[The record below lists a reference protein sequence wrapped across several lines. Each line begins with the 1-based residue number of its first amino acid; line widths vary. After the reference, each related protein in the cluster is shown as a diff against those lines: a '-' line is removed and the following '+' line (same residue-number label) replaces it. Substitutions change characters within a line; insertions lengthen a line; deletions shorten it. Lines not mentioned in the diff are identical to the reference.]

1 MIRSVSSRD
10 DRMILTKG
18 VFVLPS
24 AELNGRQRVAIEGV
38 RPEIDGGRFP
48 IKRTAGDRVEVE
60 ADVFADG
67 HDQLTC
73 VLLHRREEDTTWSE
87 TPMTPLGNDRWR
99 GSFDVGVPGRYR
111 YTIEAWIDHYRTWRH
126 DLRRRLDAGQDVA
139 IDLLI
144 GAALVDDAVSRADG
158 TDRRHLQVL
167 AGILR
172 NEADATGAIQA
183 ALDEDQAALVM
194 RYADR
199 RLATRHAAELRVI
212 VDRERARF
220 SSWYELFPRSCSPTP
235 GAHGTLADVQAM
247 LPDVAAMGF
256 DVLYLPPI
264 HPIGRTLR
272 KGRNNTVTAEAGD
285 VGSPWAIGA
294 AEGGHT
300 AVHPDLGTLDDLR
313 SLVREARTH
322 GVEIALD
329 VAFQC
334 APDHPWVT
342 EHPEW
347 FRKRPDGTI
356 QYAENPPKKYQD
368 IYPFDFETE
377 AWQTLWE
384 ALADVFFF
392 WIEQGVR
399 IFRVDNP
406 HTKALPFWE
415 WAIDQ
420 ITARHPDVIF
430 LSEAFTRPRVMERLA
445 KLGFTQSY
453 TYFTWRNS
461 AAELREY
468 FTELTG
474 PRLREF
480 FRPNLWPNT
489 PDILHEYLQTGG
501 RPAFAARVTLAAT
514 LGASYG
520 IYGPAFELCENRP
533 LKPGSEEYLDSEKY
547 QIRRWDRNAPHSLAG
562 LITRLNRIRREHPAL
577 QRDGTLR
584 FHDVDNPLLLC
595 YSKVTANTRDALL
608 IIVNLDPFHRQSGWV
623 RLDLPTLGVGEGTAF
638 EVDDLLSDER
648 FLWQGAVNYV
658 ELAPEHRPAHI
669 LHIRSPL
676 HTERDLDDYR

>member
-1 MIRSVSSRD
+1 M
-10 DRMILTKG
+10 
-18 VFVLPS
+18 LPS

-38 RPEIDGGRFP
+38 WPEIDGGRFA
-48 IKRTAGDRVEVE
+48 IKRTSGDSVTVE
-60 ADVFADG
+60 ADIFADG
-67 HDQLTC
+67 HDQLTS
-73 VLLHRREEDTTWSE
+73 VLLFRRDEDTTWQE
-87 TPMTPLGNDRWR
+87 VPMTPLGNDRWR
-99 GSFDVGVPGRYR
+99 GSFEVDGPGRYL
-111 YTIEAWIDHYRTWRH
+111 YTIEAWVDHYRTWRH
-126 DLRRRLDAGQDVA
+126 DLRRRIDAGQDVTV
-139 IDLLI
+139 DLQI
-144 GAALVDDAVSRADG
+144 GAALVESAAARAEG
-158 TDRRHLQVL
+158 PDRRHIEVL
-167 AGILR
+167 LGILR
-172 NEADATGAIQA
+172 NSADPEGAINA
-183 ALDEDQAALVM
+183 ALDDGQAELVL

-199 RLATRHAAELRVI
+199 RFATRYAPALRVT

-220 SSWYELFPRSCSPTP
+220 STWYEMFPRSASPTP
-235 GAHGTLADVQAM
+235 GAHGTLADCQRL
-247 LPDVAAMGF
+247 LPEIAAMGF

-272 KGRNNTVTAEAGD
+272 KGPNNTVTSGPGD

-294 AEGGHT
+294 AEGGHE
-300 AVHPDLGTLDDLR
+300 AVHPDLGTIDDLR
-313 SLVREARTH
+313 ALVREARTH
-322 GVEIALD
+322 GLEIALD
-329 VAFQC
+329 IAFQC
-334 APDHPWVT
+334 SPDHPWVT

-347 FRKRPDGTI
+347 FRSRPDGTI

-392 WIEQGVR
+392 WIDAGVR

-420 ITARHPDVIF
+420 ITSRHPDTIF

-453 TYFTWRNS
+453 TYFTWRNT

-468 FTELTG
+468 ATELTG

-480 FRPNLWPNT
+480 FRPNFWPNT

-514 LGASYG
+514 LTANYG

-533 LKPGSEEYLDSEKY
+533 IKPGSEEYLDSEKY
-547 QIRRWDRNAPHSLAG
+547 QIRAWDREAPHSLAG
-562 LITRLNRIRREHPAL
+562 LITKLNHARRAHPAL
-577 QRDGTLR
+577 QRNEGLR
-584 FHDVDNPLLLC
+584 FHDVDNAHLLC
-595 YSKVTANTRDALL
+595 YSKSTPDRRDVILVV
-608 IIVNLDPFHRQSGWV
+608 VNLDPFNRQSGWV
-623 RLDLPTLGVGEGTAF
+623 HLDLDALGIAGAGSFA
-638 EVDDLLSDER
+638 VDDLLAGVR
-648 FLWQGAVNYV
+648 FIWQGAVNYV
-658 ELAPEHRPAHI
+658 ELAPDQAQAHVFQV
-669 LHIRSPL
+669 RSPIPP
-676 HTERDLDDYR
+676 EGAIDGAE